1 MTKTTTIIRAR
12 STQMNAF
19 RVIMLAGVSTTACLT
34 VSAHAAA
41 IDTARS
47 AAAGKAPA
55 VADESTA
62 SALETMQSSERGN
75 RANVFTADPDIQAEA
90 DVLVLEDGMQITL
103 DAEEERT
110 IENPYSVKVRTD
122 QIHVDPILSVAL
134 RDATRTV
141 LAGSEAVFVT
151 YSNYPAFIE
160 KGEIRI
166 FRQGVSADSEPLQII
181 EVNKH
186 GTAKW
191 TPPVLDDP
199 QLYFVYRVY
208 DEDGQFDQTHP
219 HELTIIEQE
228 FIEEDDPVL
237 STFGSLDEAAIRN
250 ISVER
255 GTTITVTGKAK
266 PSDNRVVIAGQSVP
280 IDEEGFFVSQ
290 QIISR
295 DTESVEV
302 LIGIG
307 DTVNFAAQRDVEA
320 EKDDWFIVG
329 QGDLTFISANGGAT
343 AVEVSGDPLTDGEN
357 VASRAAFYAKGRLKS
372 GVTITGAL
380 DTGETLLEDIFSNLD
395 RKDPRQL
402 LRRLDSDEFYTTY
415 GDDSTLVEDAPTQG
429 RFYLKV
435 EKNQSS
441 LLIGNFIADIE
452 QAELAQLNRGTFGA
466 IVDHDSM
473 ATTEFGAKK
482 FEFTA
487 FASDPGTIPGRDEF
501 RGTGGSL
508 YFLNRRDIT
517 LGSER
522 LSVEIRDLDTGLV
535 LSRRDLRPQEDYDI
549 DYFQGRIVLL
559 SPLSSF
565 TDDGS
570 LVRQSSAPGNVP
582 VLVARY
588 EYTPAVGDVSGYTL
602 GGRVS
607 GWIGDTLRLGATAQ
621 RETTDAADQTL
632 IAADATV
639 RIHAGTYAK
648 AEFAQ
653 SEGPGFGQNNS
664 VDGGLSFTNL
674 GATGVADISAN
685 AYRGEIAM
693 DFGELTGSNDDLGK
707 LTAFYENF
715 EAGFSA
721 NGQLTQTDTTRWGA
735 ALDAKL
741 GDTTRLGAEIEMLDG
756 DGVGDRTI
764 ATADLAQSLDNE
776 TTVTIGLRHD
786 DQTAGLLN
794 TGLFSAGVINSA
806 IQEGQRTDAALQL
819 DYDPQGKNWSIYGF
833 GQVTLDRDNTR
844 QRNNRFGAGGKVEV
858 SDRVTMSGEL
868 SEGDGGLGAAVELA
882 HRYGNGSEAYLGYAL
897 LSDRNDL
904 GVQPLNSLAN
914 ANRGTLT
921 LGARHRFNT
930 ALSIFGEN
938 RIEHA
943 GPAPALVRSFGLN
956 WDPSERWSLSGSFEN
971 GRIDDVNTG
980 EFKRTAFTVGL
991 GYTDEKFQFATN
1003 VEGRFEEG
1011 ENRNQDVWLVRN
1023 TASVQ
1028 VHTDW
1033 RALGRLNFAL
1043 ADSETDDVR
1052 LADYVEGTIGFAYR
1066 PILHDRFNLL
1076 TRYTFLQDLG
1086 PVGQVTAGGTL
1097 AAPKQRSHVF
1107 SIDGNFDLSKTL
1119 VLGAKYAVREG
1130 SVSLGRESDQFV
1142 SSNTQLGVL
1151 RLDWRAIKQWDLVI
1165 ETSYLTNDIA
1175 GDDRWGGLAAIYRH
1189 IGNNAKIGVG
1199 YSLADYSTDLTDQ
1212 SYTSDGFFVN
1222 LLGKF

>member
-1 MTKTTTIIRAR
+1 MTKTTTMLTAR
-12 STQMNAF
+12 NANVNAF
-19 RVIMLAGVSTTACLT
+19 KVIMLAGVSTTACLT
-34 VSAHAAA
+34 IAAPAAA
-41 IDTARS
+41 MDTAKL
-47 AAAGKAPA
+47 AQDDKAEAG
-55 VADESTA
+55 DNA
-62 SALETMQSSERGN
+62 SASATLESLEISERGN
-75 RANVFTADPDIQAEA
+75 RANVFVLSPDMELEPE
-90 DVLVLEDGMQITL
+90 VLVLEEGMQITL
-103 DAEEERT
+103 DADEERT
-110 IENPYSVKVRTD
+110 VENPYSVKVRTD
-122 QIHVDPILSVAL
+122 QIHVDPILAVAL
-134 RDATRTV
+134 RDTARTV
-141 LAGSEAVFVT
+141 VRGEQVAFDT
-151 YSNYPAFIE
+151 YSNYPSFIE

-166 FRQGVSADSEPLQII
+166 FRQGVSADSEPLAI
-181 EVNKH
+181 VSADADGNVR
-186 GTAKW
+186 W
-191 TPPVLDDP
+191 TPEGIDFAELF
-199 QLYFVYRVY
+199 FVYRVY
-208 DEDGQFDQTHP
+208 DADGQFDQTQP
-219 HELTIIEQE
+219 HELTILEERFTQ
-228 FIEEDDPVL
+228 EDDPVP
-237 STFGSLDEAAIRN
+237 SPFGGLDEAAIRN

-255 GTTITVTGKAK
+255 GATVTVTGKAQA
-266 PSDNRVVIAGQSVP
+266 SDDRVIVAGQSVP
-280 IDEEGFFVSQ
+280 IDNEGFFVSQ
-290 QIISR
+290 QIINR
-295 DTESVEV
+295 DTEEV
-302 LIGIG
+302 VVSIGQG
-307 DTVNFAAQRDVEA
+307 DKVNFTAKRDVEA
-320 EKDDWFIVG
+320 KKDDWFIVG
-329 QGDLTFISANGGAT
+329 QGDLTFVSTNGGAT
-343 AVEVSGDPLTDGEN
+343 AVEVSGDPLTDGDN
-357 VASRAAFYAKGRLKS
+357 FASRAAFYAKGRLTN
-372 GVTITGAL
+372 GITITGAL

-402 LRRLDSDEFYTTY
+402 LRRLDSNEFYTTY

-441 LLIGNFIADIE
+441 LLIGNFVVDIE

-466 IVDHDSM
+466 IVDHNSV
-473 ATTEFGAKK
+473 ATTEFGEKK
-482 FEFTA
+482 FQVTA

-559 SPLSSF
+559 NPLSSYSS
-565 TDDGS
+565 DGS

-588 EYTPAVGDVSGYTL
+588 EYTPTVGDVSGYTL

-632 IAADATV
+632 IAADATL

-653 SEGPGFGQNNS
+653 SDGPGFGQNNS

-674 GATGVADISAN
+674 GATGVADITAN
-685 AYRGEIAM
+685 AYRGEIAV
-693 DFGELTGSNDDLGK
+693 DFAELSGSNDDLGK

-721 NGQLTQTDTTRWGA
+721 NGQLTQADTTRWGA
-735 ALDAKL
+735 ALDAKI
-741 GDTTRLGAEIEMLDG
+741 GDTTRFAAEIEMLDS
-756 DGVGDRTI
+756 DGTGDRTI
-764 ATADLAQSLDNE
+764 ATADLAQSLDSE
-776 TTVTIGLRHD
+776 TTVTVGVRHD
-786 DQTAGLLN
+786 DQEAGLFN
-794 TGLFSAGVINSA
+794 TGLFSAGIIGNA
-806 IQEGQRTDAALQL
+806 IQNGQRTDAALQL
-819 DYDPQGKNWSIYGF
+819 DYDPLGKNWSVYGF
-833 GQVTLDRDNTR
+833 GQVTLDRDTTR
-844 QRNNRFGAGGKVEV
+844 QRNNRLGAGGKLEV
-858 SDRVTMSGEL
+858 SDKVTLGTEVSG
-868 SEGDGGLGAAVELA
+868 GDGGLGANVELA

-904 GVQPLNSLAN
+904 GLQPLNSLAS

-930 ALSIFGEN
+930 SLSIFGEN

-956 WDPSERWSLSGSFEN
+956 WDPDEKWSVSGSYEN
-971 GRIDDVNTG
+971 GRIEDVNTG
-980 EFKRTAFTVGL
+980 EFRRTAFSVGL
-991 GYTDEKFQFATN
+991 GFTDEKFQFATN
-1003 VEGRFEEG
+1003 VEGRFETG
-1011 ENRNQDVWLVRN
+1011 ADRNQDVWLVRN

-1028 VHTDW
+1028 VHPDW

-1052 LADYVEGTIGFAYR
+1052 LADYVEGTVGFAYR
-1066 PILHDRFNLL
+1066 PIHHDRFNLL
-1076 TRYTFLQDLG
+1076 TRYTFLEDLG

-1107 SIDGNFDLSKTL
+1107 SIDGNLDLHETVTL
-1119 VLGAKYAVREG
+1119 GLKYAVREG

-1142 SSNTQLGVL
+1142 SSNTQLGVA
-1151 RLDWRAIKQWDLVI
+1151 RLDWRIIKEWDVVF

-1189 IGNNAKIGVG
+1189 IGNNAKVGVG
-1199 YSLADYSTDLTDQ
+1199 YSFSDYSTDLTDQ